1 MNINTNTVA
10 AVTLGCKLNYA
21 ETSSILDKLSKQ
33 GWQISSIEDGAELI
47 IIHTCAVTKQA
58 EQKCRQKIR
67 RIIRKN
73 PSSRIAVIGCYSQ
86 LNSEILASIE
96 GIDAILGNNE
106 KYNLEWYQDTGE
118 HVSVE
123 PLVKVSPAC
132 TFKDIHEGYSLYSEE
147 SKERTRAFLKIQDG
161 CDFGCSYCTIPEA
174 RGKSRSLSDAQIVE
188 QACNLSRNGYMEIVI
203 TGVNIGDYRYN
214 GMVLSDLLRLLE
226 TVDVSRL
233 RISSIEPEFL
243 DDTMISL
250 VGNSEKIVPHF
261 HVPLQSGSNAIL
273 RAMHRRYDTD
283 LYRERIYKA
292 VERIT
297 DCAIGADVMVGYPG
311 ETETDFLEICR
322 FIEELPV
329 AYLHVF
335 SCSIRPGTLLS
346 RQVANKERKAVHPD
360 EIARRYHEIARLGKE
375 KETRFNNRFVGRIM
389 DVLFEDCK
397 EVRCGVYECSGYT
410 RNYLR
415 VSVES
420 QTNLTGTEMPVTIE
434 RACDDL
440 ILKGRLL
447 S

>member
-1 MNINTNTVA
+1 MNINTKTVA

-86 LNSEILASIE
+86 LNSEILARIE
-96 GIDAILGNNE
+96 GVDAILGNNE
-106 KYNLEWYQDTGE
+106 KYNLEWYHVTGE
-118 HVSVE
+118 HISVE

-161 CDFGCSYCTIPEA
+161 CDFGCSYCTIPAA

-188 QACNLSRNGYMEIVI
+188 QACNLSRRGYREIVI

-214 GMVLSDLLRLLE
+214 GKVFSDLLRLLE
-226 TVDVSRL
+226 NVDVSRL
-233 RISSIEPEFL
+233 RISSIEPDFL

-261 HVPLQSGSNAIL
+261 HIPLQSGSNAIL
-273 RAMHRRYDTD
+273 QAMQRRYDTD
-283 LYRERIYKA
+283 LYREKIYKA

-297 DCAIGADVMVGYPG
+297 DCAIGTDVMVGYPG
-311 ETETDFLEICR
+311 ETEADFLEMYR
-322 FIEELPV
+322 FVEELPV
-329 AYLHVF
+329 AYLHIF
-335 SCSIRPGTLLS
+335 SCSVRPGTLLAK
-346 RQVANKERKAVHPD
+346 QVATRERTAVHPD
-360 EIARRYHEIARLGKE
+360 EIARRYREIARLGKE
-375 KETRFNNRFVGRIM
+375 KETIFNSRYVGRVM
-389 DVLFEDCK
+389 DVLFE
-397 EVRCGVYECSGYT
+397 ECREAGNGAFEYSGYT

-415 VSVES
+415 VAVES
-420 QTNLTGTEMPVTIE
+420 TTNISGREAPVLIE
-434 RACDDL
+434 HSGEDL